1 MSNIATALSFRKKTN
16 NWLHFFLCCITIGMW
31 TWIWVALLVME
42 SRNNEK
48 VFRNIELANAG
59 QSGSNQYANNAVKQ
73 DYSAA
78 SVQ

>member
-16 NWLHFFLCCITIGMW
+16 NWLHFFLCCITIGLW
-31 TWIWVALLVME
+31 TWVWVALLVME

-59 QSGSNQYANNAVKQ
+59 GNQYPAHTHAAKQ